1 MSAATPRGCCGRTGR
16 TGRTGRG
23 CSGLVGLLTGAIST
37 AQEPTQPAGLA
48 DLFIVQAI
56 RQAMAQSGIALLI
69 ADTGGQQGRAA
80 S

>member
-16 TGRTGRG
+16 G
-23 CSGLVGLLTGAIST
+23 CSGLVGLITGAIST
-37 AQEPTQPAGLA
+37 AQEPTQPAGLP

-56 RQAMAQSGIALLI
+56 RQAMVQSGIALLI